1 MMGGDM
7 ARGRGLT
14 VARRGP
20 ADVLVT
26 LSSSNRARGVFRGDA
41 EPTKVVA
48 PSLPWRRK
56 RCGLATVVL

>member
-20 ADVLVT
+20 ADVPVT

-41 EPTKVVA
+41 EPNKVVA
-48 PSLPWRRK
+48 PSLLWRGK
-56 RCGLATVVL
+56 HCGLTTVML